1 MKPKNSL
8 EIIKE
13 FLTRE
18 EISLDITYYLKKYLV
33 DEEKTFELPE
43 DIIIK
48 IIADAYDLNKDIVK
62 KITDFLVKDYK
73 FYFGRIQ
80 KEQLKKYVDYGFNED
95 LKILIN
101 LVYQDIPSNLDLSN
115 EINKLISNN
124 NFKIDY
130 SEFINNL
137 KNAIV
142 EKKED
147 RIADYLLFLY
157 SRLIN
162 INERRFLSLNNI
174 FQFNKNQLKKELS
187 KEDYEELQNFCNKED
202 KIKNREAVSKF
213 NENYI
218 QILEK
223 NGNNNGKSGLIFL
236 NIDQEL
242 FNKFND
248 EKSFF
253 SYILNTLEHAYS
265 KLQNHKTLAI
275 RVRNIISNGINIKW
289 RLYAYLT
296 IFAEK
301 FKKIEENR
309 AYYKPTEICVDIL
322 EHKYSLKLNESEI
335 KILNNYYSKNL
346 SSDYLSSC
354 SKFSNPEIINTI
366 GIFKKINHGF
376 SFIDCFVLKT
386 KSPMN
391 NSEELNFLKNENEI
405 LLIFTKHEIDDR
417 KIPCPICA
425 GLNISG
431 NSYPEVGIKSWECK
445 NPLCSERSKT
455 NRGKR
460 YSERTILMQD
470 ATFDFSQENQISK
483 ELIKIW
489 RKDVVLDWNLESLYL
504 MLVKFFTFVGD
515 KITIVNSENKDL
527 FCKVINQQDRQSKS
541 FLAED
546 FLNFSSNLNK
556 FDDFFNSDFIKLF
569 LYEKKTPKN
578 KDLKLD
584 FKDNK
589 IKIILGESCEVLDS
603 IKNPINNMVTS
614 PPYYNAR
621 EYSQWKNLFNY
632 LSDMYNINLKAN
644 SSLIDGGV
652 FFYNIGD
659 IFDNENVIIKSK
671 MGEKRIPLGAYTIL
685 LFEKAGFEI
694 LDNIIWYKG
703 EPQSNRHKNDGNYTP
718 YYQRPAN
725 CYEHMFIFKKKGKLI
740 LNKEISKINIKN
752 NIIKFTPVFK
762 IGKGGENR
770 YGHTAPFPK
779 MIPLLSVDTFTNEKD
794 IVLDPFS
801 GSGTTPIVANLNKR
815 NGVGIELNKE
825 YSLLSLEK
833 AKDENID
840 AELIEFKK

>member
-115 EINKLISNN
+115 EIKKLISNN

-202 KIKNREAVSKF
+202 KIKNKEAVSKF

-346 SSDYLSSC
+346 SSDS
-354 SKFSNPEIINTI
+354 
-366 GIFKKINHGF
+366 
-376 SFIDCFVLKT
+376 LKL
-386 KSPMN
+386 
-391 NSEELNFLKNENEI
+391 EELI
-405 LLIFTKHEIDDR
+405 I
-417 KIPCPICA
+417 IPNLTVP
-425 GLNISG
+425 
-431 NSYPEVGIKSWECK
+431 PRV
-445 NPLCSERSKT
+445 
-455 NRGKR
+455 
-460 YSERTILMQD
+460 
-470 ATFDFSQENQISK
+470 
-483 ELIKIW
+483 LIKILFTGST
-489 RKDVVLDWNLESLYL
+489 RKTRSSHA
-504 MLVKFFTFVGD
+504 GD
-515 KITIVNSENKDL
+515 
-527 FCKVINQQDRQSKS
+527 
-541 FLAED
+541 
-546 FLNFSSNLNK
+546 
-556 FDDFFNSDFIKLF
+556 
-569 LYEKKTPKN
+569 
-578 KDLKLD
+578 
-584 FKDNK
+584 
-589 IKIILGESCEVLDS
+589 
-603 IKNPINNMVTS
+603 
-614 PPYYNAR
+614 
-621 EYSQWKNLFNY
+621 
-632 LSDMYNINLKAN
+632 
-644 SSLIDGGV
+644 
-652 FFYNIGD
+652 
-659 IFDNENVIIKSK
+659 
-671 MGEKRIPLGAYTIL
+671 GA
-685 LFEKAGFEI
+685 
-694 LDNIIWYKG
+694 
-703 EPQSNRHKNDGNYTP
+703 
-718 YYQRPAN
+718 
-725 CYEHMFIFKKKGKLI
+725 
-740 LNKEISKINIKN
+740 
-752 NIIKFTPVFK
+752 
-762 IGKGGENR
+762 
-770 YGHTAPFPK
+770 
-779 MIPLLSVDTFTNEKD
+779 
-794 IVLDPFS
+794 
-801 GSGTTPIVANLNKR
+801 
-815 NGVGIELNKE
+815 
-825 YSLLSLEK
+825 
-833 AKDENID
+833 
-840 AELIEFKK
+840 

>member
-1 MKPKNSL
+1 MVYEN
-8 EIIKE
+8 
-13 FLTRE
+13 
-18 EISLDITYYLKKYLV
+18 SLDIIKKFLTKEEINLDVKLYLNKFLV
-33 DEEKTFELPE
+33 DEEKKFELPE
-43 DIIIK
+43 DIVVK
-48 IIADAYDLNKDIVK
+48 IIADAYNLNKDVVK
-62 KITDFLVKDYK
+62 KISDFLVKNYK
-73 FYFGRIQ
+73 FYFGRVQ
-80 KEQLKKYVDYGFNED
+80 KEQLKKYIDYGFNED
-95 LKILIN
+95 LQILIS
-101 LVYQDIPSNLDLSN
+101 LVYQDIPSNLDLSK
-115 EINKLISNN
+115 EINKLISKN
-124 NFKIDY
+124 NFKTDY
-130 SEFINNL
+130 SEYINNL
-137 KNAIV
+137 KNAIN

-147 RIADYLLFLY
+147 RITDYLLFLY

-174 FQFNKNQLKKELS
+174 FEFNKSQLKKELS
-187 KEDYEELQNFCNKED
+187 KEDYMELQDFCNTRD
-202 KIKNREAVSKF
+202 KIKNRGAVSSF
-213 NENYI
+213 NEKYI
-218 QILEK
+218 KLLEK
-223 NGNNNGKSGLIFL
+223 NGNNNGKSGLIYL

-253 SYILNTLEHAYS
+253 SYILNTLEQAYS

-275 RVRNIISNGINIKW
+275 RVKNIISKGINIKW
-289 RLYAYLT
+289 RLYSYLT

-301 FKKIEENR
+301 FKRIEENR
-309 AYYKPTEICVDIL
+309 AYYKPSEICIDIL
-322 EHKYSLKLNESEI
+322 EHKYNLELNESEI

-366 GIFKKINHGF
+366 NIFKKINHGF

-386 KSPMN
+386 NGSME
-391 NSEELNFLKNENEI
+391 NSDELNFLKNENEI
-405 LLIFTKHEIDDR
+405 LLIFAKHEIDDR

-425 GLNISG
+425 GLKISG

-470 ATFDFSQENQISK
+470 ATFDFTKENQISK
-483 ELIKIW
+483 DLIKIW
-489 RKDVVLDWNLESLYL
+489 RKDVVLDWNLDSLYL

-515 KITIVNSENKDL
+515 KITIINSENKDL
-527 FCKVINQQDRQSKS
+527 FCNIINKQGRQSKS
-541 FLAED
+541 ILPED
-546 FLNFSSNLNK
+546 FTDFSSNSNK
-556 FDDFFNSDFIKLF
+556 FNEFFNSDFIKLF
-569 LYEKKTPKN
+569 LYNKKNLKN
-578 KDLKLD
+578 NDLNLN
-584 FKDNK
+584 FKNND
-589 IKIILGESCEVLDS
+589 IKIILGDSCEVLDS
-603 IKNPINNMVTS
+603 IKDPINNMVTS

-632 LSDMYNINLKAN
+632 LNDMYNINLKAN
-644 SSLIDGGV
+644 SSLVDGGV

-659 IFDNENVIIKSK
+659 IFDNENLIVKSK

-685 LFEKAGFEI
+685 LFENAGFEM

-740 LNKEISKINIKN
+740 LNNDISKINLKN

-779 MIPLLSVDTFTNEKD
+779 MIPLLSVNTFTNEKD

-840 AELIEFKK
+840 ADLIEFKK

>member
-1 MKPKNSL
+1 MVYEN
-8 EIIKE
+8 
-13 FLTRE
+13 
-18 EISLDITYYLKKYLV
+18 SLDIIKKFLTKEEINLDVKLYLNKFLV
-33 DEEKTFELPE
+33 DEEKKFELPE
-43 DIIIK
+43 DIVVK
-48 IIADAYDLNKDIVK
+48 IIADAYNLNKDVVK
-62 KITDFLVKDYK
+62 KISDFLVKNYK
-73 FYFGRIQ
+73 FYFGRVQ
-80 KEQLKKYVDYGFNED
+80 KEQLKKYIDYGFNED
-95 LKILIN
+95 LQILIS
-101 LVYQDIPSNLDLSN
+101 LVYQDIPSNLDLSK
-115 EINKLISNN
+115 EINKLISKN
-124 NFKIDY
+124 NFKTDY
-130 SEFINNL
+130 SEYINNL
-137 KNAIV
+137 KNAIN

-147 RIADYLLFLY
+147 RITDYLLFLY

-174 FQFNKNQLKKELS
+174 FEFNKSQLKKELS
-187 KEDYEELQNFCNKED
+187 KEDYMELQDFCNTRD
-202 KIKNREAVSKF
+202 KIKNRGAVSSF
-213 NENYI
+213 NEKYI
-218 QILEK
+218 KLLEK
-223 NGNNNGKSGLIFL
+223 NGNNNGKSGLIYL

-253 SYILNTLEHAYS
+253 SYILNTLEQAYS

-275 RVRNIISNGINIKW
+275 RVKNIISKGINIKW
-289 RLYAYLT
+289 RLYSYLT

-301 FKKIEENR
+301 FKRIEENR
-309 AYYKPTEICVDIL
+309 AYYKPSEICIDIL
-322 EHKYSLKLNESEI
+322 EHKYNLELNESEI

-366 GIFKKINHGF
+366 NIFKKINHGF

-386 KSPMN
+386 NGSME
-391 NSEELNFLKNENEI
+391 NSDELNFLKNENEI
-405 LLIFTKHEIDDR
+405 LLIFAKHEIDDR

-425 GLNISG
+425 GLKISG

-470 ATFDFSQENQISK
+470 ATFDFTKENQISK
-483 ELIKIW
+483 DLIKIW
-489 RKDVVLDWNLESLYL
+489 RKDVVLDWNLDSLYL

-515 KITIVNSENKDL
+515 KITIINSENKDL
-527 FCKVINQQDRQSKS
+527 FCNIINKQGRQSKS
-541 FLAED
+541 ILPED
-546 FLNFSSNLNK
+546 FTDFSSNSNK
-556 FDDFFNSDFIKLF
+556 FNEFFNSDFIKLF
-569 LYEKKTPKN
+569 LYNKKNLKN
-578 KDLKLD
+578 NDLNLN
-584 FKDNK
+584 FKNND
-589 IKIILGESCEVLDS
+589 IKIILGDSCEVLDS
-603 IKNPINNMVTS
+603 IKDPINNMVTS

-632 LSDMYNINLKAN
+632 LKDMYNINLKAN
-644 SSLIDGGV
+644 SSLVDGGV

-659 IFDNENVIIKSK
+659 IFDNENLIVKSK

-685 LFEKAGFEI
+685 LFENAGFEM

-740 LNKEISKINIKN
+740 LNNDISKINLKN

-779 MIPLLSVDTFTNEKD
+779 MIPLLSVNTFTNEKD

-840 AELIEFKK
+840 ADLIEFKK

>member
-115 EINKLISNN
+115 EIKKLISNN

-202 KIKNREAVSKF
+202 KIKNRDAVSKF

-470 ATFDFSQENQISK
+470 ATFDFSKSNVIPK
-483 ELIKIW
+483 NLIKVW
-489 RKDVVLDWNLESLYL
+489 RKDLVETWNLESLYT
-504 MLVKFFTFVGD
+504 MLIKYFSFVHDSIECVNIEDRALFVKICSEQDRSAKFTLFNEFASIEKD
-515 KITIVNSENKDL
+515 IFNNFVNSKFVDL
-527 FCKVINQQDRQSKS
+527 FI
-541 FLAED
+541 
-546 FLNFSSNLNK
+546 
-556 FDDFFNSDFIKLF
+556 
-569 LYEKKTPKN
+569 YEKKMSDVSNKN
-578 KDLKLD
+578 YNINSD
-584 FKDNK
+584 
-589 IKIILGESCEVLDS
+589 EVLIINSDS
-603 IKNPINNMVTS
+603 NKVLESIGQERIHSMVTS

-621 EYSQWKNLFNY
+621 EYSQWQNLFNY
-632 LSDMYNINLKAN
+632 LNDMYQINLRSYN
-644 SSLIDGGV
+644 SLVDGGI

-659 IFDNENVIIKSK
+659 IFDNENTIVKSK
-671 MGEKRIPLGAYTIL
+671 MGEKRIALGAYTI
-685 LFEKAGFEI
+685 
-694 LDNIIWYKG
+694 
-703 EPQSNRHKNDGNYTP
+703 
-718 YYQRPAN
+718 
-725 CYEHMFIFKKKGKLI
+725 
-740 LNKEISKINIKN
+740 
-752 NIIKFTPVFK
+752 
-762 IGKGGENR
+762 
-770 YGHTAPFPK
+770 
-779 MIPLLSVDTFTNEKD
+779 
-794 IVLDPFS
+794 
-801 GSGTTPIVANLNKR
+801 
-815 NGVGIELNKE
+815 
-825 YSLLSLEK
+825 
-833 AKDENID
+833 
-840 AELIEFKK
+840 